1 MLSSVTINAIQKRK
15 YMKKYMLAVPVISG
29 AMWGSAGI
37 FVRGLYSFGFDN
49 NTVIFFRIMVA
60 AVILGIGILAFDRKA
75 FRIKASDI
83 WLFAVC
89 GAVGIIGL
97 NLCYNEAI
105 TRLTLSLAAVLLS
118 LTPVFVMLLASVIL
132 KEKMTVKKI
141 VCTVLAVLGC
151 ALVSGVFETGAGE
164 LSVSGMAAGTG
175 AAVFYALY
183 SIFSKMTM
191 KRGYNVFTITFY
203 SMLTGVLALSP
214 FADWKMMGDFITADS
229 AGNIAFIVINALCT
243 SVFPY
248 VLYTLSLSY
257 VDTGKV
263 SILASGSEPAA
274 AMIFGI
280 IFYAEM
286 PTLLSVCGLMVTIA
300 ALWILCRPERNIPEN
315 TDLKDLQK
323 QKINR

>member
-1 MLSSVTINAIQKRK
+1 
-15 YMKKYMLAVPVISG
+15 MKKYMLAVPVISG

-37 FVRGLYSFGFDN
+37 FVRGLYGFGFDN

-60 AVILGIGILAFDRKA
+60 VIILGAGIFIFDRKA
-75 FRIKASDI
+75 FRIKASDAWI
-83 WLFAVC
+83 FAVC

-151 ALVSGVFETGAGE
+151 ALVSGVFETGAGS
-164 LSVSGMAAGTG
+164 LSVIGMAAGAG

-191 KRGYNVFTITFY
+191 KKGYNVFTITFY
-203 SMLTGVLALSP
+203 SMLTGVLILAP
-214 FADWKMMGDFITADS
+214 FADWRMMGAFVASGPVQNTV
-229 AGNIAFIVINALCT
+229 FIVANALCT

-248 VLYTLSLSY
+248 VLYTMSLSY

-286 PTLLSVCGLMVTIA
+286 PTLLSVCGLVVTIV
-300 ALWILCRPERNIPEN
+300 ALWILCRPARNVTGN
-315 TDLKDLQK
+315 NALR
-323 QKINR
+323 NS